1 MEGEREKKRKGRM
14 NESVR
19 NKLCKRER
27 EREKKR
33 EDE

>member
-27 EREKKR
+27 EKKR